1 LGARLVRVDELGA
14 LGLAR
19 LLEVGAGIHRVFVV
33 GPVEWTGAKVSGKVV
48 STEISHASDSEGR
61 CEPGLAVDISRAS
74 GRARVFRGRGSRL
87 VVASGAFTRGVRR
100 VDGGVVASGAFTW
113 DGQATAPTQRPPPS
127 PHPMIARCKIIR
139 GERDGETRAI
149 AGRGRITGGMV
160 TRMWCERAGWGTYIF
175 ASALRGCVA
184 SSRVATRASALVRVR
199 HSVTGW
205 RVISPD

>member
-1 LGARLVRVDELGA
+1 M
-14 LGLAR
+14 
-19 LLEVGAGIHRVFVV
+19 
-33 GPVEWTGAKVSGKVV
+33 
-48 STEISHASDSEGR
+48 
-61 CEPGLAVDISRAS
+61 
-74 GRARVFRGRGSRL
+74 FRGRGSRL

-113 DGQATAPTQRPPPS
+113 DGQATAPTQRPPPD

-139 GERDGETRAI
+139 GEREGETRAI

-160 TRMWCERAGWGTYIF
+160 TRMWCGRAGWGTYIF

-184 SSRVATRASALVRVR
+184 SSRVATRASAPVRVR

-205 RVISPD
+205 RVVSPDWLRHGVMDSKFPVCPECASHSQPGRARTRARTSNDHPRRSPTTLVALTRGAAPDTKRRRRRTRGSPS